1 MDILA
6 QTEKENPE
14 ANAHVAFMLK
24 ALQSILAFEVGIYA
38 CMYVCMYVCMAIIL
52 YTYCTGG
59 DQGFLFR

>member
-38 CMYVCMYVCMAIIL
+38 CMYIEVFISKSIDALGANGI
-52 YTYCTGG
+52 
-59 DQGFLFR
+59 